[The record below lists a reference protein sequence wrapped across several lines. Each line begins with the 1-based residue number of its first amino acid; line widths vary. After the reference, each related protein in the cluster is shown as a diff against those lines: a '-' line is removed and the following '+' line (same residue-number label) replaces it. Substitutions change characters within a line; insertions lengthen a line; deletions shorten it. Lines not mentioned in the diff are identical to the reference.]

1 MRAKVECFTAK
12 DNGLVEVLHRPE
24 LLPLSGEFTCKV
36 VQRHRSTRMSL
47 RVKLKCFAVEAMIG
61 PIEILHCTEL
71 LVPSGE
77 INCKVG
83 QKARSQRVLVF
94 LWEKVGGFPVEDNG
108 VIEVPHPPSWLYR
121 VKRRSLRLSR
131 FQKH

>member
-1 MRAKVECFTAK
+1 M
-12 DNGLVEVLHRPE
+12 
-24 LLPLSGEFTCKV
+24 
-36 VQRHRSTRMSL
+36 

-83 QKARSQRVLVF
+83 QKARSKRVLVF
-94 LWEKVGGFPVEDNG
+94 LWEKVEGFPVEDNG
-108 VIEVPHPPSWLYR
+108 LIEVPHPPTLASSMS
-121 VKRRSLRLSR
+121 SLAPSCS
-131 FQKH
+131 FQEER